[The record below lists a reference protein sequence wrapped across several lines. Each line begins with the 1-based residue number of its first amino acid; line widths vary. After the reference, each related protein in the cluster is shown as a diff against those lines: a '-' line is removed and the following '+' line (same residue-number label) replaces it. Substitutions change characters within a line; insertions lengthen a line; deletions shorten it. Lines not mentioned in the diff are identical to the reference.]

1 MQIDQ
6 LGLDLIE
13 GFEGLYLTTYI
24 DPVGVA
30 TIGYGHTGA
39 DVTPGRTITEAEA
52 NQILAQDVKTHGDAV
67 GACVTVTLQQCQ
79 FDALTSFAFNVG
91 DGALEGSTLLKKL
104 NQGDYNGA
112 ADEFLV
118 WNKGHV
124 DGELVELPGLTRR
137 RKSERH
143 LFLTGKL
150 DFYDGKGEETEL
162 EAAASSAAPAPAS
175 TPDPSPQP
183 SPKSASTTP
192 PKSDAPEAPSNP
204 ADPNPAAP
212 DSNTEFDAMFASW
225 GITHFTAAEVMDLGD
240 ANADPSSPAYGM
252 NTPPPRQLWPNM
264 KLTIQVLD
272 RLRDVL
278 GAPITIVSAYRNA
291 TYNERVGGAPDSLH
305 LQFNALEFHASGDT
319 GPADWAAALKDM
331 RENGDFKG
339 GIGVYS
345 TCVDVDTRGYNADW

>member
-1 MQIDQ
+1 MQISQ

-39 DVTPGRTITEAEA
+39 DVTPGRTITEAQA
-52 NQILAQDVKTHGDAV
+52 NQILGDDVKSHGDAV
-67 GACVTVTLQQCQ
+67 EAHVTVTLQQCQ

-91 DGALEGSTLLKKL
+91 DGAFEGSTLLKKL
-104 NQGDYNGA
+104 NKGDYDGA

-143 LFLTGKL
+143 LFLTGQL
-150 DFYDGKGEETEL
+150 DFYDGKGDQTTAETSTPPS
-162 EAAASSAAPAPAS
+162 SSAVPVPAPTPAPAP
-175 TPDPSPQP
+175 TPTPTPSPEPP
-183 SPKSASTTP
+183 SDP
-192 PKSDAPEAPSNP
+192 PAPS
-204 ADPNPAAP
+204 AHDFVT
-212 DSNTEFDAMFASW
+212 DFGKLLTSW
-225 GITHFTAAEVMDLGD
+225 GIKHFTAAELMELGD
-240 ANADPSSPAYGM
+240 SNSTPGSPAYGT
-252 NTPPPRQLWPNM
+252 NTLPPPALWKNM
-264 KLTIQVLD
+264 KLTIQTLD

-278 GAPITIVSAYRNA
+278 GQPIYILSAYRNT
-291 TYNERVGGAPDSLH
+291 TYNKLVGGVPDSLH
-305 LQFNALEFHASGDT
+305 IQFNALDFYAGGT
-319 GPADWAAALKDM
+319 TRPAHWATVLKDM
-331 RENGDFKG
+331 RVNGDFKG

-345 TCVDVDTRGYNADW
+345 TYVHLDTRGENVDW